1 MTKLKL
7 FAALLAGIAF
17 SLPAAAK
24 MYKWVD
30 DKGVTH
36 YGETIP
42 PEYADKDRTEL
53 DKSGRAVKKQEVLTP
68 EERRA
73 GEEAAARKRADEEA
87 ALEQKRRDKALVNT
101 YSNSDEIDLAR
112 NRNLQQVEARIR
124 SIGSQLKMAEG
135 NLAGLME
142 ILSADV
148 VAVSDGGG
156 LRTSARRPVYGAN
169 RVARFAIGIARK
181 EPIARV
187 ELVDVNRQPGFL
199 FVSRSGRIMTAA
211 VLEEV
216 DGKISAVYAVRNPQ
230 KLRHIG
236 RDGRLPASSQTSTL
250 SE

>member
-135 NLAGLME
+135 NLAGLKKEADGYNAGGKKVPASLQEDLKEAEARLAKLQQDME
-142 ILSADV
+142 K
-148 VAVSDGGG
+148 
-156 LRTSARRPVYGAN
+156 AN
-169 RVARFAIGIARK
+169 AEKAALNARFDADKKRYK
-181 EPIARV
+181 E
-187 ELVDVNRQPGFL
+187 LT
-199 FVSRSGRIMTAA
+199 GR
-211 VLEEV
+211 
-216 DGKISAVYAVRNPQ
+216 
-230 KLRHIG
+230 
-236 RDGRLPASSQTSTL
+236 
-250 SE
+250 